1 MARKNKTFDI
11 TPVEALAL
19 AIETYNQQGFI
30 RSGEGFQQTDY
41 KTGEVLT
48 ETKDNKSIVI
58 EKITAGLK
66 PSEELKVEA
75 KEIIDKFNGR
85 YMLKKL
91 TSTLSN
97 FEQGVAQAFDTKE
110 LTNFNVAVLASIPH
124 MNEVDKKRKA
134 VEDKIEE
141 LRFESEF
148 FGDKGQR
155 YDLQLKV
162 IDVKFIQSSSVYMIT
177 TVQNG
182 KNIVKFWWRD
192 QPDISDIIDGKL
204 IHVRGTVNKHE
215 KSKYSNAHETMINRV
230 KIYAK

>member
-41 KTGEVLT
+41 ETGEVLN

-58 EKITAGLK
+58 EKITAGFQ
-66 PSEELKVEA
+66 PSDELMEEA
-75 KEIIDKFNGR
+75 KAIIDKFNGR

-97 FEQGVAQAFDTKE
+97 FEQGVAQAFDAKE

-155 YDLQLKV
+155 YDLQLEV
-162 IDVKFIQSSSVYMIT
+162 IDVKYIQSSSVYMIT
-177 TVQNG
+177 TVQNS

-192 QPDISDIIDGKL
+192 QPDISDIIDGKT
-204 IHVRGTVNKHE
+204 ISIRGTVNKHE
-215 KSKYSNAHETMINRV
+215 KSKYTNAYETMLNRV
-230 KIYAK
+230 KINA

>member
-41 KTGEVLT
+41 ETGEVLN

-58 EKITAGLK
+58 EKITAGFK
-66 PSEELKVEA
+66 PSEELMEEA
-75 KEIIDKFNGR
+75 KTIIDKFNGR

-97 FEQGVAQAFDTKE
+97 FEQGVAQAFDAKE

-155 YDLQLKV
+155 YDLQLEV
-162 IDVKFIQSSSVYMIT
+162 IDVKYIQSSSVYMIT
-177 TVQNG
+177 TVQNS
-182 KNIVKFWWRD
+182 KNIIKFWWRD
-192 QPDISDIIDGKL
+192 QPDISDIIDGKV

>member
-1 MARKNKTFDI
+1 MARKNKTFDV

-19 AIETYNQQGFI
+19 AIETFNQQGFI
-30 RSGEGFQQTDY
+30 RSGEGFKQTDY
-41 KTGEVLT
+41 ETGEVLQ
-48 ETKDNKSIVI
+48 ETKDNKTIVI
-58 EKITAGLK
+58 EKITAGFK
-66 PSEELKVEA
+66 PSEELISEA

-155 YDLQLKV
+155 YDLQLEV
-162 IDVKFIQSSSVYMIT
+162 IDVKYIQSSSVYMIT
-177 TVQNG
+177 TVQNS

-192 QPDISDIIDGKL
+192 QPDISDIIDGKV

-215 KSKYSNAHETMINRV
+215 KSKYTNAHETMINRV

>member
-41 KTGEVLT
+41 ETGEVLN

-58 EKITAGLK
+58 EKITAGFQ
-66 PSEELKVEA
+66 PSEELMEEA
-75 KEIIDKFNGR
+75 KAIIDKFNGR

-97 FEQGVAQAFDTKE
+97 FEQGVAQAFDAKE

-155 YDLQLKV
+155 YDLQLEV
-162 IDVKFIQSSSVYMIT
+162 IDVKYIQSSSVYMIT
-177 TVQNG
+177 TVQNS

-192 QPDISDIIDGKL
+192 QPDISDIIDGKV

>member
-1 MARKNKTFDI
+1 MARKNKTFDV

-19 AIETYNQQGFI
+19 AIETFNQQGFI
-30 RSGEGFQQTDY
+30 RSGEGFKQTDY
-41 KTGEVLT
+41 ETGEVLQ
-48 ETKDNKSIVI
+48 ETKDNKTIVI
-58 EKITAGLK
+58 EKITAGFK
-66 PSEELKVEA
+66 PSEELISEA

-134 VEDKIEE
+134 VEDKIEA

-155 YDLQLKV
+155 YDLQLEV
-162 IDVKFIQSSSVYMIT
+162 IDVKYIQSSSVYMIT
-177 TVQNG
+177 TVQNS

-192 QPDISDIIDGKL
+192 QPDISDIIDGKV

-215 KSKYSNAHETMINRV
+215 KSKYTNAHETMINRV